1 MFRIF
6 RFSLGLYTR
15 DVTARS
21 ENVAARIS
29 FVAGILSA
37 TLVAVS
43 FTYSS
48 SSAFVF
54 DAVLGGVAVGFGVS
68 GLIHRAELLSTKYAH
83 HVDTSSLRL
92 GYKKSYAGIVLGGV
106 GVSVGIYFY

>member
-1 MFRIF
+1 MSRIF

-15 DVTARS
+15 DVTTRS

-43 FTYSS
+43 FVYSS

-54 DAVLGGVAVGFGVS
+54 AAVLGGVAVGFGVS
-68 GLIHRAELLSTKYAH
+68 GLIHREQLLSTKYAH
-83 HVDTSSLRL
+83 HPDATSLRL
-92 GYKKSYAGIVLGGV
+92 GYKKSYAGIVLGTIGV
-106 GVSVGIYFY
+106 GTGIYFY